1 MKTVQLSGSVRQNV
15 GKKDAVSLRKSGKV
29 PAVLYGA
36 GTQTH
41 FSVVALPMSKLVI
54 TPNVYQIELDLDGK
68 KSNAIIKE
76 VQFHPVTEEIIHVDF
91 LELSA
96 DKPVKLQ
103 LPLRLEGNSL
113 GVRNGGKLLVNFRKV
128 DVIGLPSAFP
138 DNITVDITDLRIGTS
153 VRVRDLSWDGLTFLN
168 DPAAMVVQ
176 VKMARGAVDAE
187 EGEEEGEEAAEGA
200 EAAAAE

>member
-15 GKKDAVSLRKSGKV
+15 GKKDAVSLRNSGKV

-41 FSVVALPMSKLVI
+41 FSVEALPMSKLVVN
-54 TPNVYQIELDLDGK
+54 PNVYQIELDIEGT

-76 VQFHPVTEEIIHVDF
+76 VQFHPVTDEIIHVDF
-91 LELSA
+91 LQLSA
-96 DKPVKLQ
+96 DKPVKLK
-103 LPLRLEGNSL
+103 LPLRLTGNSL

-138 DNITVDITDLRIGTS
+138 DDITVDITDLRIGMS
-153 VRVRDLSWDGLTFLN
+153 VRVRDLSFDGITFLN

-176 VKMARGAVDAE
+176 VKMARGAVDEETEDE
-187 EGEEEGEEAAEGA
+187 EGEGAEEGA
-200 EAAAAE
+200 EAAAE

>member
-15 GKKDAVSLRKSGKV
+15 GKKDAVSLRNSGKV

-41 FSVVALPMSKLVI
+41 FAVDALPMSKLVI
-54 TPNVYQIELDLDGK
+54 TPNVYQIELDIEGTK
-68 KSNAIIKE
+68 NNAIIKE

-91 LELSA
+91 LQLSE
-96 DKPVKLQ
+96 DKPVKMK
-103 LPLRLEGNSL
+103 LPLRLTGNSL

-128 DVIGLPSAFP
+128 DVVGLPSAFP
-138 DNITVDITDLRIGTS
+138 DDITVDITDLRIGMS
-153 VRVRDLSWDGLTFLN
+153 VRVRDLSFDGLTFLN

-187 EGEEEGEEAAEGA
+187 EEGDEDEEAEAGA
-200 EAAAAE
+200 EAAAE

>member
-15 GKKDAVSLRKSGKV
+15 GKKDAVLLRNSGKV

-41 FSVVALPMSKLVI
+41 FSIEALPMSKLVVN
-54 TPNVYQIELDLDGK
+54 PNVYQIELDIDGT

-76 VQFHPVTEEIIHVDF
+76 VQFHPVTDEIIHVDF
-91 LELSA
+91 LQLTA
-96 DKPVKLQ
+96 DKPVKLK
-103 LPLRLEGNSL
+103 LPLRLTGNSL

-138 DNITVDITDLRIGTS
+138 DDITVDITDLRIGMS
-153 VRVRDLSWDGLTFLN
+153 VRVRDLSFDGLTFLN

-187 EGEEEGEEAAEGA
+187 EEGEEGEEAEGA
-200 EAAAAE
+200 EAAAE

>member
-15 GKKDAVSLRKSGKV
+15 GKKDAVSLRKSGKI

-41 FSVVALPMSKLVI
+41 FSVEALPMSKLVVN
-54 TPNVYQIELDLDGK
+54 PNVYQIELDIDGA

-76 VQFHPVTEEIIHVDF
+76 VQFHPVTDEIIHVDF
-91 LELSA
+91 LQLSA
-96 DKPVKLQ
+96 DKPVKLK
-103 LPLRLEGNSL
+103 LPLRLTGNSL

-138 DNITVDITDLRIGTS
+138 DDITVDITDLRIGMS
-153 VRVRDLSWDGLTFLN
+153 VRVRDLSFDGLTFLN

-176 VKMARGAVDAE
+176 VKMARGAVDA
-187 EGEEEGEEAAEGA
+187 GEDEEGEEAEEGA
-200 EAAAAE
+200 EAAAE

>member
-15 GKKDAVSLRKSGKV
+15 GKKDAVSLRNSGKV

-41 FSVVALPMSKLVI
+41 FAVDALPMSKLVI
-54 TPNVYQIELDLDGK
+54 TPNVYQIELDIEGTK
-68 KSNAIIKE
+68 NNAIIKE

-91 LELSA
+91 LQLSE
-96 DKPVKLQ
+96 DKPVKLK
-103 LPLRLEGNSL
+103 LPLRLTGNSL

-128 DVIGLPSAFP
+128 DVVGLPSAFP
-138 DNITVDITDLRIGTS
+138 DDITVDITDLRIGMS
-153 VRVRDLSWDGLTFLN
+153 VRVRDLSFDGLTFLN

-200 EAAAAE
+200 EAPAAE